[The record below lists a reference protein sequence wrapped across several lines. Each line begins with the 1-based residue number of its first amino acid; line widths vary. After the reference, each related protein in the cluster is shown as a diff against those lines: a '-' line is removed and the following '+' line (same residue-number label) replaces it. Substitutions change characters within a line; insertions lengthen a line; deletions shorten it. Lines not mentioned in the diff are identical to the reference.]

1 MKTKKK
7 FNLKYLIFSFI
18 LSILLL
24 STLCI
29 IKFGQHDNTIKINM
43 DEKTGKTY
51 EIVSINI
58 GGLEQNLKNFVN
70 ENILYDETY
79 NFLYA
84 KEPTKDFILKINAL
98 ENIKIT
104 FIKNKDNGLVNI
116 IQENSYKKTEDKI
129 DTKSEIIENI
139 DFIDGITIKEI
150 LLNEIRNFGFKEIT
164 ISIIL
169 FIIFNIGFYYM
180 IFYII
185 NKIKVL
191 KERNLKVIEL
201 LNILLF
207 TFIIVFSHIYIL
219 VEIFN
224 YIYGLIICILITIF
238 IFKNKDL
245 LKRIENIFLIFS
257 IVLGMNFIFILPP
270 FNVPDEC
277 SHYIKAYRMTLNEKE
292 EELIKN
298 KNTYDAILNIPA
310 NMYNFINTY
319 TMNVH
324 SYDYKISSK
333 SLLSNYNTKIN
344 TKDTEYI
351 EYWFGNTEVLNDFT
365 YIPSAIAIKVSKLF
379 NTSILFSLLLA
390 RLFNFII
397 FIILLYY
404 AIESTSMFKKSL
416 LITALLPIT
425 IQQAAAVNQDSITNT
440 IALTLIALIISK
452 IFAKDKSLDVKKFII
467 ITMLGICLAYCKLV
481 YFPLLLLLL
490 LIPKDKFKN
499 NKLKYK
505 IIIPII
511 TLGFLLSI
519 KNIININMSGSSSG
533 EFYTIGMMIGQPIN
547 TIMIFIRT
555 FLSRG
560 ILDFLTGL
568 VNGFGYFTKWSKIE
582 LLTFTIQ
589 IIYFLMY
596 ITANN
601 KEAQKNINKKT
612 IRISCF
618 LIAGLIMGF
627 IYCSLLTGWT
637 KPNATVIDGL
647 QSRYFIP
654 IIPLLL
660 ILISNNI
667 IKINI
672 KNENLIYVILF
683 IISTLI
689 TTFTL
694 IEGFYI

>member
-1 MKTKKK
+1 
-7 FNLKYLIFSFI
+7 
-18 LSILLL
+18 
-24 STLCI
+24 
-29 IKFGQHDNTIKINM
+29 
-43 DEKTGKTY
+43 
-51 EIVSINI
+51 
-58 GGLEQNLKNFVN
+58 
-70 ENILYDETY
+70 
-79 NFLYA
+79 
-84 KEPTKDFILKINAL
+84 
-98 ENIKIT
+98 
-104 FIKNKDNGLVNI
+104 
-116 IQENSYKKTEDKI
+116 
-129 DTKSEIIENI
+129 
-139 DFIDGITIKEI
+139 
-150 LLNEIRNFGFKEIT
+150 
-164 ISIIL
+164 
-169 FIIFNIGFYYM
+169 
-180 IFYII
+180 
-185 NKIKVL
+185 
-191 KERNLKVIEL
+191 
-201 LNILLF
+201 
-207 TFIIVFSHIYIL
+207 
-219 VEIFN
+219 
-224 YIYGLIICILITIF
+224 
-238 IFKNKDL
+238 
-245 LKRIENIFLIFS
+245 
-257 IVLGMNFIFILPP
+257 
-270 FNVPDEC
+270 
-277 SHYIKAYRMTLNEKE
+277 
-292 EELIKN
+292 
-298 KNTYDAILNIPA
+298 
-310 NMYNFINTY
+310 
-319 TMNVH
+319 
-324 SYDYKISSK
+324 
-333 SLLSNYNTKIN
+333 LLSNYNTKIN